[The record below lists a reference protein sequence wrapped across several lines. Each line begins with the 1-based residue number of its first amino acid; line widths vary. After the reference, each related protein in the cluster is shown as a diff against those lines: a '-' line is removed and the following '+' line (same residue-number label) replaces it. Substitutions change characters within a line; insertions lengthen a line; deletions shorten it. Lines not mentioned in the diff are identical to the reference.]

1 MFVLWLDEIE
11 YNSFNPHVKEQ
22 YNITISQ
29 KVTVERIINFNTY
42 SRELRKIINVY
53 LS

>member
-29 KVTVERIINFNTY
+29 KVTVERIISISIRTLESY
-42 SRELRKIINVY
+42 EK
-53 LS
+53 